1 MLLGLLSTKWIALGC
16 AGGLILL
23 IAIMFLTVMIA
34 KRNQKPKDTNTDR
47 SLVETNANR
56 VDVLITLSGDNA
68 EAVANLKKLQE
79 KLRFL
84 PPVLDERAF
93 AIDNKIRNLLD
104 DLKIALTKSGGED
117 SKKTEN
123 IFKDIDVLIA
133 ERGAIVNL

>member
-23 IAIMFLTVMIA
+23 VAIMFFTVMIA

-84 PPVLDERAF
+84 PPVMDERAF
-93 AIDNKIRNLLD
+93 AIDNKIKNLLD